1 MARQPAKKKE
11 AKQNEAGQLAPVRS
25 QSQRFTDMVIREFG
39 QEIGTINLTN
49 HQRRLAQHLFIK
61 VDHALKALEA
71 DRVKKG
77 QDKKTPVIWNNINM
91 NKLAVDSVHRI
102 ELGLDALIP
111 NHLHI
116 VPYLNGKTG
125 QYDLD
130 LAVGYVGKDYYHR
143 EMSIEK
149 PKDVIYSLV
158 HETDVFVPIMRS
170 VGSEGDNYEFEIK
183 QPFNRGK
190 VIGGFGYIIY
200 SDPSKNKLV
209 IVSESD
215 FVKSKKAAP
224 TSTIWEAHPEAMR
237 FKTIV
242 IKTVKHIPL
251 DPKKLNAAYHHVE
264 ATELDRIEHTADTE
278 ADEYANQGDVIDVK
292 HETLT
297 DTKAST
303 ESQGSGY
310 GAQQDPSE
318 KQEAQDEEQQEQAEE
333 AAPY

>member
-1 MARQPAKKKE
+1 MARQSAKKESK
-11 AKQNEAGQLAPVRS
+11 KNEVGQLAPIRS
-25 QSQRFTDMVIREFG
+25 QSQRFTDMVVREFG

-77 QDKKTPVIWNNINM
+77 QDKKTPIIWNNINM
-91 NKLAVDSVHRI
+91 NKLAVDAVYRI

-111 NHLHI
+111 NHLHV

-130 LAVGYVGKDYYHR
+130 LSVGYVGKDYYHR
-143 EMSIEK
+143 EMAVEK

-190 VIGGFGYIIY
+190 VVGGFGYIIY

-209 IVSESD
+209 LVSEND

-224 TSTIWEAHPEAMR
+224 TNTIWEAHPEAMR

-251 DPKKLNAAYHHVE
+251 DPKRLNAAYHHVE
-264 ATELDRIEHTADTE
+264 TSEAERIEHMADTE
-278 ADEYANQGDVIDVK
+278 AAEYANQGGVIDVE
-292 HETLT
+292 HETLP
-297 DTKAST
+297 DAR
-303 ESQGSGY
+303 ESDKTPDSGDD
-310 GAQQDPSE
+310 AQQGQAG
-318 KQEAQDEEQQEQAEE
+318 KQEAQDEQQEQAEE